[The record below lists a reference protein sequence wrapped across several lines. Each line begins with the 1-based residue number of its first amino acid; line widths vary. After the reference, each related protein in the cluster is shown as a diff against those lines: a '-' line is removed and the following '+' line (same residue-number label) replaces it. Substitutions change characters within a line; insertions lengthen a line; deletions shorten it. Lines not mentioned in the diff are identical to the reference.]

1 MRREASGKGILSKE
15 KGAFLKDPGGRL
27 KICLVYP
34 NTYGVGMS
42 NLGFQTLYGLLN
54 SEKTC
59 LCERVFLP
67 EAKEIQRLSE
77 GGKKL
82 SSLESKR
89 PLDAF
94 DAIVFSISFEEDYLN
109 VVTILDLAG
118 IPILPKD
125 RAGWPL
131 ILAGGCAITLN
142 PEPLSVMM
150 DAFFIG
156 EAEGRTHGI
165 VETLSK
171 ELDREDVLR
180 ELASLGGFYVPDFY
194 SFAFDGPVISSV
206 KAEKGFPLPIKRARL
221 KDIDGASLPE
231 TIVFTPDT
239 EFSNTHL
246 IEVERGCG
254 RGCRFCV
261 AGFVYLP
268 PRFRSVTR
276 IKESLEKSPAK
287 KVGFVGAAVSEHK
300 ELKELLRFAAE
311 KGMKATLSSLR
322 ADMIDSELLRLLK
335 DSGYSTVTF
344 APEAGSERL
353 RRVIN
358 KDITDQRIIET
369 AKLIKEQGIKKIKLY
384 FMLGLPTET
393 DEDAFGIA
401 RLAIEV
407 KKALGGGRVSI
418 SVTPFVPK
426 PVTPFQWR
434 ALEREE
440 TIERRYSIVKDELR
454 KEGGIEINAFSLK
467 ETLLQAY
474 LSRGDKRAGEFVIF
488 GAREGWKKALK
499 KFSAEIEESV
509 YRVRAEG
516 EILPSD
522 VIDHGIEKAYLWKE
536 YQKGLQ
542 GKITPPC
549 DVGRCVRCGV
559 C

>member
-1 MRREASGKGILSKE
+1 MSRE
-15 KGAFLKDPGGRL
+15 KGAFLKDPGGRF

-34 NTYGVGMS
+34 NTYAVGMS

-54 SEKTC
+54 GEKTC
-59 LCERVFLP
+59 LCERAFLP
-67 EAKEIQRLSE
+67 ATNEVQRLGSSR
-77 GGKKL
+77 KKL
-82 SSLESKR
+82 SSLESQR

-94 DAIVFSISFEEDYLN
+94 DAVVFSISFEEDYLN
-109 VVTILDLAG
+109 VVTMLDLAG
-118 IPILPKD
+118 IPLLPEE
-125 RAGWPL
+125 RRGWPL
-131 ILAGGCAITLN
+131 VLAGGCAVTLN
-142 PEPLSVMM
+142 PEPLSSIV
-150 DAFFIG
+150 DVFFIG
-156 EAEGRTHGI
+156 EAEAKTHGL
-165 VETLSK
+165 VEILSK
-171 ELDREDVLR
+171 ELDRENILR
-180 ELASLGGFYVPDFY
+180 ELASIEGFYVPGAY
-194 SFAFDGPVISSV
+194 SFAFDGPIIRSIES
-206 KAEKGFPLPIKRARL
+206 KKGFPFPIKRARL
-221 KDIDGASLPE
+221 KDIDEASLPE

-239 EFSNTHL
+239 EFSDTHL

-261 AGFVYLP
+261 AGFMYLP
-268 PRFRSVTR
+268 PRFRSVAG

-287 KVGFVGAAVSEHK
+287 KAGFVGAAVSEHK
-300 ELKELLRFAAE
+300 GLKELLRFAVE

-322 ADMIDSELLRLLK
+322 ADMIDPELLGLLK
-335 DSGYSTVTF
+335 NSGYSTVTF

-393 DEDAFGIA
+393 DEDAIGIA

-407 KKALGGGRVSI
+407 KRALHGGRVSI

-426 PVTPFQWR
+426 PVTPFQWM
-434 ALEREE
+434 ALERGE

-454 KEGGIEINAFSLK
+454 KEGGIEINTFSPK

-474 LSRGDKRAGEFVIF
+474 LSRGDKRAGEFVIL

-499 KFSAEIEESV
+499 KFSVEIEESV
-509 YRVRAEG
+509 YRDRLEG
-516 EILPSD
+516 EILPWD
-522 VIDHGIEKAYLWKE
+522 VIDHGIKKEYLWKE
-536 YQKGLQ
+536 YQKGLE
-542 GKITPPC
+542 GRLTPPC